1 MGYSL
6 GFAERREK
14 NALRK
19 RLRYVTQNH
28 PRPHLIITIIIIII
42 IMTTTTPTPPPDRS
56 RHRCDDDD
64 DIDRILLEAC
74 PTLFE
79 VDDDD
84 DAVEDALGTIG
95 IPHHPPADRNRQRAD
110 GKDGRGK
117 TTNNGSA
124 RKKKNFIK
132 AEKRRTTPIIST
144 GGSDGSSSD
153 AVARRQSDEKTRNL
167 SHSEGASTEAAL
179 RDVVLKTMSENNN
192 NNNNNQ
198 EEEEE
203 EEDVEMG
210 RSLRQ
215 ENAEGEKN
223 DGPSASAKSFGG
235 SVDGLMKAA
244 AARRE
249 YRPAMSE
256 NYSNDMNNSNDNCF
270 DAFDLDDFM
279 ADFVPPEMSNVL
291 KESDAQR
298 KDRLRRNRE
307 AAQLSRARKK
317 KQLEEFANAAKVF
330 REQFLQS
337 NALVGKL
344 ANENHVLR
352 MHLAHLA
359 RFVTADAAT
368 EAKKMNLPS
377 LPPPTLAMQYLQ
389 QQQQQQQPISVGSPT
404 VSQPATVPGGKIMIP
419 PFNPHAY
426 AKEAEVKR
434 PASKRQQEEEE
445 RLGNLSPSPYN
456 NNNKN
461 SGQLSNTN
469 SPKRQRTKK
478 SSVVAT
484 TTALAL
490 STACVLNNTNKAAT
504 VVSRSGTAASIAT
517 NVGRLATRHLT
528 ALPDLPDGVSEGN
541 GIIASPD
548 LKQALEMNWTM
559 PDQAE
564 MEKDKH
570 SKALAFASEAIKKL
584 SFDNQDEDKR
594 KVKEKTKEEMAMNL
608 WSEEDK
614 NDKETHT
621 MLLDEEAN
629 KVDPWFAAF
638 RAARMHDVIQKMS
651 RVNCAEVFQYKLQL
665 EEDDDVNEQTTSAA
679 AANIVTINP
688 ETPEQRIARK
698 RSSGAIPLDDGSGYP
713 QTTTSRTAFQTETQ
727 TTTTSSGEDN
737 NNPSS
742 SLVSMLLPPWEMT
755 DGANDKSA
763 AAMLRRLTKTFI
775 VMFSKET
782 GTYTTYACRLPIANL

>member
-1 MGYSL
+1 M
-6 GFAERREK
+6 
-14 NALRK
+14 
-19 RLRYVTQNH
+19 
-28 PRPHLIITIIIIII
+28 
-42 IMTTTTPTPPPDRS
+42 TTPTPPPSIS
-56 RHRCDDDD
+56 RCDDD

-84 DAVEDALGTIG
+84 DDAVEDALGTIG
-95 IPHHPPADRNRQRAD
+95 IPPPADRNRHHHHQRAD
-110 GKDGRGK
+110 GKDGRRGK

-124 RKKKNFIK
+124 KKNIK
-132 AEKRRTTPIIST
+132 AGKRRTTPST

-153 AVARRQSDEKTRNL
+153 AVARRQKTRNH
-167 SHSEGASTEAAL
+167 SHYRLGDEAEEEGASTEAAL

-192 NNNNNQ
+192 NNNNQ
-198 EEEEE
+198 HEEEKEEEEE

-244 AARRE
+244 GE

-256 NYSNDMNNSNDNCF
+256 NYSNDMNNSNDNGF

-368 EAKKMNLPS
+368 EAKKINLPS

-389 QQQQQQQPISVGSPT
+389 QQQQQQQQPISVGSPT
-404 VSQPATVPGGKIMIP
+404 VSHPATVPGGKIMIP

-434 PASKRQQEEEE
+434 PASKRQQQEEE
-445 RLGNLSPSPYN
+445 RRGNLSPSPYN

-484 TTALAL
+484 ATALAL

-528 ALPDLPDGVSEGN
+528 ALPDLPEGVSEGN

-584 SFDNQDEDKR
+584 SFDNHDEDKR
-594 KVKEKTKEEMAMNL
+594 KVKEKAKEETAMNL

-651 RVNCAEVFQYKLQL
+651 RVDCAEVFQYKLQL

-679 AANIVTINP
+679 ANIVTTNP

-713 QTTTSRTAFQTETQ
+713 QTTTSRIAFQTETQ

-742 SLVSMLLPPWEMT
+742 SLVSMLLLPWEMT

>member
-1 MGYSL
+1 M
-6 GFAERREK
+6 
-14 NALRK
+14 
-19 RLRYVTQNH
+19 
-28 PRPHLIITIIIIII
+28 
-42 IMTTTTPTPPPDRS
+42 TTPTPPPSIS
-56 RHRCDDDD
+56 RCDDD

-84 DAVEDALGTIG
+84 DDAVEDALGTIG
-95 IPHHPPADRNRQRAD
+95 IPPPADRNRHHHHQRAD
-110 GKDGRGK
+110 GKDGRRGK

-124 RKKKNFIK
+124 KKNIK
-132 AEKRRTTPIIST
+132 AGKRRTTPST

-153 AVARRQSDEKTRNL
+153 AVARRQKTRNH
-167 SHSEGASTEAAL
+167 SHYRLGDEAEEEGASTEAAL

-192 NNNNNQ
+192 NNNNQ
-198 EEEEE
+198 HEEEEKEEE

-244 AARRE
+244 GE

-256 NYSNDMNNSNDNCF
+256 NYSNDMNNSNDNGF

-368 EAKKMNLPS
+368 EAKKINLPS

-389 QQQQQQQPISVGSPT
+389 QQQQQQPISVGSPT
-404 VSQPATVPGGKIMIP
+404 VSHPATVPGGKIMIP

-434 PASKRQQEEEE
+434 PASKRQQQEEE
-445 RLGNLSPSPYN
+445 RCGNLSPSPYN

-484 TTALAL
+484 ATALAL

-528 ALPDLPDGVSEGN
+528 ALPDLPEGVSEGN

-584 SFDNQDEDKR
+584 SFDNHDEDKR
-594 KVKEKTKEEMAMNL
+594 KVKEKTKEETAMHL

-621 MLLDEEAN
+621 MLLDKEAN

-651 RVNCAEVFQYKLQL
+651 RVDCAEVFQYKLQL

>member
-1 MGYSL
+1 M
-6 GFAERREK
+6 
-14 NALRK
+14 
-19 RLRYVTQNH
+19 
-28 PRPHLIITIIIIII
+28 
-42 IMTTTTPTPPPDRS
+42 TTPTPPPSIS
-56 RHRCDDDD
+56 RCDDD

-84 DAVEDALGTIG
+84 DDDAVEDALGTIG
-95 IPHHPPADRNRQRAD
+95 IPPPADRNRHHHHQRAD
-110 GKDGRGK
+110 GKDGRRGK

-124 RKKKNFIK
+124 KKNIK
-132 AEKRRTTPIIST
+132 AGKRRTTPST

-153 AVARRQSDEKTRNL
+153 AVARRQKTRNH
-167 SHSEGASTEAAL
+167 SHYRLGDEAEEEGASTEAAL

-192 NNNNNQ
+192 NNNNQ
-198 EEEEE
+198 HEEEEKEEE

-244 AARRE
+244 GE

-256 NYSNDMNNSNDNCF
+256 NYSNDMNNSNDNGF

-368 EAKKMNLPS
+368 EAKKINLPS

-389 QQQQQQQPISVGSPT
+389 QQQQQQQQPISVGSPT
-404 VSQPATVPGGKIMIP
+404 VSHPATVPGGKIMIP

-434 PASKRQQEEEE
+434 PASKRQQQEEE
-445 RLGNLSPSPYN
+445 RRGNLSPSPYN

-484 TTALAL
+484 ATALAL

-528 ALPDLPDGVSEGN
+528 ALPDLPEGVSEGN

-584 SFDNQDEDKR
+584 SFDNHDEDKR
-594 KVKEKTKEEMAMNL
+594 KVKEKAKEETAMNL

-651 RVNCAEVFQYKLQL
+651 RVDCAEVFQYKLQL

-679 AANIVTINP
+679 ANIVTTNP

-727 TTTTSSGEDN
+727 TTTSSSGEDN

>member
-1 MGYSL
+1 M
-6 GFAERREK
+6 
-14 NALRK
+14 
-19 RLRYVTQNH
+19 
-28 PRPHLIITIIIIII
+28 
-42 IMTTTTPTPPPDRS
+42 TTPTPPPSIS
-56 RHRCDDDD
+56 RCDDD

-84 DAVEDALGTIG
+84 DDDAVEDALGTIG
-95 IPHHPPADRNRQRAD
+95 IPPPADRNRHHHHQRAD
-110 GKDGRGK
+110 GKDGRRGK

-124 RKKKNFIK
+124 KKNIK
-132 AEKRRTTPIIST
+132 AGKRRTTSST
-144 GGSDGSSSD
+144 GGLDGSSSD
-153 AVARRQSDEKTRNL
+153 AVARRQKTRNH
-167 SHSEGASTEAAL
+167 SHYRLGDEAEGEGASTEAAL

-192 NNNNNQ
+192 NNNNQ
-198 EEEEE
+198 HEEEEKEEE

-244 AARRE
+244 GE

-256 NYSNDMNNSNDNCF
+256 NYSNDMNNSNDNGF

-368 EAKKMNLPS
+368 EAKKINLPS

-389 QQQQQQQPISVGSPT
+389 QQQQQQQQQPISVGSPT
-404 VSQPATVPGGKIMIP
+404 VSHPATVPGGKIMIP

-434 PASKRQQEEEE
+434 PASKRQQQEEE
-445 RLGNLSPSPYN
+445 RRGNLSPSPYN

-484 TTALAL
+484 ATALAL

-528 ALPDLPDGVSEGN
+528 ALPDLPEGVSEGN

-584 SFDNQDEDKR
+584 SFDNHDEDKR
-594 KVKEKTKEEMAMNL
+594 KVKEKTKEETAMNL

-621 MLLDEEAN
+621 MLLDKEAN

-651 RVNCAEVFQYKLQL
+651 RVDCAEVFQYKLQL

-679 AANIVTINP
+679 ANIVTTNP

>member
-1 MGYSL
+1 M
-6 GFAERREK
+6 
-14 NALRK
+14 
-19 RLRYVTQNH
+19 
-28 PRPHLIITIIIIII
+28 
-42 IMTTTTPTPPPDRS
+42 TTPTPPPSIS
-56 RHRCDDDD
+56 RCDDD

-95 IPHHPPADRNRQRAD
+95 IPPPADRNRHHHHQRAD
-110 GKDGRGK
+110 GKDGRRGK

-124 RKKKNFIK
+124 KKNIK
-132 AEKRRTTPIIST
+132 AGKRRTTPST

-153 AVARRQSDEKTRNL
+153 AVARRQKTRNH
-167 SHSEGASTEAAL
+167 SHYRLGDEAEEEGASTEAAL

-192 NNNNNQ
+192 NNNNQ
-198 EEEEE
+198 HEEEEKEEE

-215 ENAEGEKN
+215 ENVEGEKN

-244 AARRE
+244 GE

-256 NYSNDMNNSNDNCF
+256 NYSNDMNNSNDNGF

-368 EAKKMNLPS
+368 EAKKINLPS

-389 QQQQQQQPISVGSPT
+389 QQQQQQQQQQPISVGSPT
-404 VSQPATVPGGKIMIP
+404 VSHPATVPGGKIMIP

-434 PASKRQQEEEE
+434 PASKRQQQEEE
-445 RLGNLSPSPYN
+445 RRGNLSPSPYN

-484 TTALAL
+484 ATALAL

-528 ALPDLPDGVSEGN
+528 ALPDLPEGVSEGN

-584 SFDNQDEDKR
+584 SFDNHDEDKR
-594 KVKEKTKEEMAMNL
+594 KVKEKTKEETAMHL

-621 MLLDEEAN
+621 MLLDKEAN

-651 RVNCAEVFQYKLQL
+651 RVDCAEVFQYKLQL

-679 AANIVTINP
+679 ANIVTTNP